1 MDLSQLKS
9 LGEIAGIGGIA
20 LGVVVLL
27 VRPLIATIAGLP
39 KDARAGPVKLIAIG
53 CFVIGALG
61 IAAWTISSQSN
72 GRQVSTRGGQS
83 PGIVSGGDATVSY
96 GISPA
101 AQPGSPPTNTPNLP
115 VPSGTVHTEGNQS
128 PGVIAGGKV
137 GVDTRQHHQ
146 SKFDRH
152 NILRS

>member
-27 VRPLIATIAGLP
+27 IRPLIATISGLP
-39 KDARAGPVKLIAIG
+39 KDARAGPVKLIGIG

-61 IAAWTISSQSN
+61 IAAWTFGSQSK
-72 GRQVSTRGGQS
+72 GPQVSTHGAQS
-83 PGIVSGGDATVSY
+83 PGVIGGDNVTVNY
-96 GISPA
+96 
-101 AQPGSPPTNTPNLP
+101 GSPSAPQTDPSPHDTPRLP
-115 VPSGTVHTEGNQS
+115 SPSGTVQTDRNQS

-137 GVDTRQHHQ
+137 GIQYPAAATPPP
-146 SKFDRH
+146 SSNEAK
-152 NILRS
+152 

>member
-72 GRQVSTRGGQS
+72 GRQVSTRGAQS

-115 VPSGTVHTEGNQS
+115 VPSGTVHTEGDQS

-137 GVDTRQHHQ
+137 GVDYAPTP
-146 SKFDRH
+146 SK
-152 NILRS
+152 

>member
-27 VRPLIATIAGLP
+27 IRPLIATIAGLP
-39 KDARAGPVKLIAIG
+39 KDARARPVKLIAIG

-61 IAAWTISSQSN
+61 IAAWTI
-72 GRQVSTRGGQS
+72 GRQSAGPQISTRGAQS
-83 PGIVSGGDATVSY
+83 PGIISGGDATVSY
-96 GISPA
+96 GASPS
-101 AQPGSPPTNTPNLP
+101 AQPGSPPENASSAGAPKGA
-115 VPSGTVHTEGNQS
+115 VQTEGGQS

-137 GVDTRQHHQ
+137 GVEYAPT
-146 SKFDRH
+146 SPAVEAPAGTK
-152 NILRS
+152 

>member
-72 GRQVSTRGGQS
+72 GRQVSTRGAQS

-137 GVDTRQHHQ
+137 GVDYAPTP
-146 SKFDRH
+146 SK
-152 NILRS
+152 